1 MIYSGMKTKDKKKP
15 FLNMDERNRQIAQ
28 RIMSIMYLLTILAM
42 QGIVLY
48 RQFALGQEL
57 SEFEDIAA
65 IMTVNTLFLVS
76 ALLYFGAIPIQK
88 LKVKS
93 ILLVYLLLVVLGSL
107 FTIVKYR
114 LSGSEAL
121 SFSQIFQKLI
131 IVYALTGIILLFFI
145 LFSILGKRKMEREM
159 E

>member
-1 MIYSGMKTKDKKKP
+1 MKTKDKKKP

>member
-1 MIYSGMKTKDKKKP
+1 MKTKDKKNP

-28 RIMSIMYLLTILAM
+28 RIMSVMYLLTILSM

-57 SEFEDIAA
+57 HQFEDIAI

-76 ALLYFGAIPIQK
+76 ALLYFGAIPVQK
-88 LKVKS
+88 LKIKS
-93 ILLVYLLLVVLGSL
+93 ILLIYLLLVVLGSL
-107 FTIVKYR
+107 FTIIKYNVF
-114 LSGSEAL
+114 GKAAL
-121 SFSQIFQKLI
+121 SFTQLFDKLI
-131 IVYALTGIILLFFI
+131 IVYAVTGIILLFFI
-145 LFSILGKRKMEREM
+145 LFSLLGKRKMEREL